1 MDILNIFLSL
11 LIILVVSLFLKI
23 ELRHTLVILIIS
35 TIVLFIMCIQ
45 ENKLQDSHLSI
56 INRNIYKMNK
66 VMENINEANNL
77 GSNTNN
83 SGNNTNNLGNNTNNS
98 GNNTNLQNTN
108 CKKMITS
115 DNIIEPC
122 MYNQLDCTTDM
133 SCILQP
139 DKNNLFPGFDREF
152 KVKDKKTSLKK
163 ECQVKKEEGIVVE
176 NFISSTNPFQMNDVS
191 VPFNSTIVDPYEH
204 YKMVKNEN
212 LENSDKCSEVVGN
225 DLCFHC
231 RKGHCLGGNC
241 RNLLETKP
249 GTLFKKNVLINRH
262 PYSEN
267 QPVIRASNPDYSI

>member
-23 ELRHTLVILIIS
+23 ELKHTLVILIIS

-45 ENKLQDSHLSI
+45 ENKLEDSNLSV
-56 INRNIYKMNK
+56 INRNIHKMNNAIK
-66 VMENINEANNL
+66 HLNNNL
-77 GSNTNN
+77 
-83 SGNNTNNLGNNTNNS
+83 GNNTNNLGNNTNNL
-98 GNNTNLQNTN
+98 GDNTNNLGDNTNLQKPS
-108 CKKMITS
+108 CQKMKTE

-139 DKNNLFPGFDREF
+139 DKHNLFPGFEREF

-204 YKMVKNEN
+204 YKMIKNEK

-231 RKGHCLGGNC
+231 RKGHCLGGSC
-241 RNLLETKP
+241 RNIFEPQP
-249 GTLFKKNVLINRH
+249 GKLFKKNILINTH